1 MFYVLNVSDCRWC
14 ISNMIL
20 VTDYE
25 KKQHTSKW
33 IYFKGGFL
41 ENFGHTFNED
51 KLAMVSNLR
60 IYVFLCFAC

>member
-1 MFYVLNVSDCRWC
+1 MLKIYVSDCHWC

-25 KKQHTSKW
+25 RKNLN
-33 IYFKGGFL
+33 GFILRVDIL
-41 ENFGHTFNED
+41 EHYGHTFNED

-60 IYVFLCFAC
+60 IYVFFVVC